1 MSRYLPEGKTG
12 FFDIP
17 VEKVFHGKSNGEIF
31 KMICED
37 EVLRSSI
44 LSGIAYFANDFLGRY
59 QYFKDW
65 NFKEFL
71 KFERLEYEQVM
82 KWAIPAIRELKV
94 IQLREEFLKNR
105 GTQSEVNIDD
115 FVNMIPEKYK
125 NCTLDSLQ
133 GISREVAE
141 SIIDGKSVAIC
152 SDGETDKMAIAWVVA
167 RNITERGVRNVR
179 LVKHIELNAEFSEN
193 ARAYGGTVKYINDN
207 YTSRIDVLMVSD
219 VESLASSDIQ
229 TRNFKYLL
237 RQRYENKLQTVL
249 LLNLTSD
256 EAMDEKTLEKYLGD
270 VYPMFTDEDWPAKM
284 IVLSGGKKVESEHE
298 CIKQS

>member
-44 LSGIAYFANDFLGRY
+44 LSGIAYFANDFYGRY

-133 GISREVAE
+133 DISREVAE
-141 SIIDGKSVAIC
+141 SIIDGKSAVLCTGI
-152 SDGETDKMAIAWVVA
+152 GMDKMAIAWASA
-167 RNITERGVRNVR
+167 RSIMESGLKSVK
-179 LVKHIELNAEFSEN
+179 LVKQIELMSEFSEN
-193 ARAYGGTVKYINDN
+193 SRASGGAVKYINDN
-207 YTSRIDVLMVSD
+207 YTVDLHVLMVCE

-237 RQRYENKLQTVL
+237 RQRYENRLQTVL
-249 LLNLTSD
+249 LLNLAS
-256 EAMDEKTLEKYLGD
+256 EAIKTDADLEKYLGD
-270 VYPMFTDEDWPAKM
+270 VYPMFTDKDWPAKM
-284 IVLSGGKKVESEHE
+284 IVLSGGKKVES
-298 CIKQS
+298 